1 MLPPKMIGVEVVGN
15 EELNLEGQ
23 IACLK
28 RIYPYVCMYP
38 YNKHPLIRGQ
48 VNYQRVLLVMGRNL
62 FKYQKRR

>member
-1 MLPPKMIGVEVVGN
+1 MLPPKMLGVGN

-28 RIYPYVCMYP
+28 RISICMYYP